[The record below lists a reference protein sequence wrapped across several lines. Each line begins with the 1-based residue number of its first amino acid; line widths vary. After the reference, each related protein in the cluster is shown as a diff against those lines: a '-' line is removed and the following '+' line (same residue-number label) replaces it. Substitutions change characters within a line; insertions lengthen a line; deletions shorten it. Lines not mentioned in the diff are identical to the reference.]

1 MADKDK
7 KPKKVLLRKRVPQI
21 VRDYRRARGRK
32 RQGVRKGATK
42 HLNAIHGQ
50 VTEDIEEAPQVTE
63 LVLARMPAEPIF
75 HGVPRHYL
83 GALSDMNF
91 TIASQCQ
98 EEARIVSRWSI
109 RAVHSG
115 ELLGVPPTGRE
126 VTFAG
131 ATLVA
136 LEGERIEF
144 PDGFKLESGKTV
156 NEQWGFWVV
165 EEWNYWD
172 VLGLLEQIREGQQ
185 AVESRV

>member
-1 MADKDK
+1 
-7 KPKKVLLRKRVPQI
+7 
-21 VRDYRRARGRK
+21 
-32 RQGVRKGATK
+32 
-42 HLNAIHGQ
+42 
-50 VTEDIEEAPQVTE
+50 
-63 LVLARMPAEPIF
+63 
-75 HGVPRHYL
+75 VPRHYL

-91 TIASQCQ
+91 TVASQCQ
-98 EEARIVSRWSI
+98 QDARIVNRWSI

-115 ELLGVPPTGRE
+115 ELLGIPPTGRE

-144 PDGFKLESGKTV
+144 PDGFKTETGKNLT
-156 NEQWGFWVV
+156 EQWGFWVV